1 MLNTYT
7 EERFMDQKDIVD
19 KLDTNLQRSSALET
33 LMQVDSVLDSLNVYA
48 YENWIEGEI
57 VDGPA
62 IERYWVTVTLMY
74 PKKLMPNPDGAKRLV
89 DAGCKVYYAKD
100 DFITAAKLVTPDDI
114 DYEQRGPD
122 AQPKAKEVKRAVWL
136 VTLEIPRQFMDSL
149 VTDKVQIDDLSIDSD
164 AVEQA
169 YDQGL
174 GDEDAI
180 RD

>member
-1 MLNTYT
+1 
-7 EERFMDQKDIVD
+7 MDQKDIVERL
-19 KLDTNLQRSSALET
+19 KTNIDRSNALEM
-33 LMQVDSVLDSLNVYA
+33 LIQVSGVLDNLNVFA
-48 YENWIEGEI
+48 YENWEEGEV

-74 PKKLMPNPDGAKRLV
+74 PRKLMPNPDGAKRLV

-100 DFITAAKLVTPDDI
+100 KFVTAAKLKTPDDM
-114 DYEQRGPD
+114 DYESMGPD
-122 AQPKAKEVKRAVWL
+122 GEPRAKKVERPVWL

-149 VTDKVQIDDLSIDSD
+149 VASKVDIDSTDINMD

-180 RD
+180 RT

>member
-1 MLNTYT
+1 
-7 EERFMDQKDIVD
+7 MDQKDIVD
-19 KLDTNLQRSSALET
+19 RLKKNVNRTSALET
-33 LMQVDSVLDSLNVYA
+33 LIEVSGVLDSMNVFA
-48 YENWIEGEI
+48 YENWEDGEV

-62 IERYWVTVTLMY
+62 IERYWVTLTLMY
-74 PKKLMPNPDGAKRLV
+74 PYKLMPNPDGAKRLI

-100 DFITAAKLVTPDDI
+100 TYVTAAKLKTPDDMEY
-114 DYEQRGPD
+114 DAMAPD
-122 AQPKAKEVKRAVWL
+122 GRPRAKKVERKVWL

-149 VTDKVQIDDLSIDSD
+149 VTDKVSIDDTTTDFD

-180 RD
+180 RS